1 MNVTQIAK
9 SETGL
14 HDSGSSCHE
23 MVSLIV
29 GFDSLGSGNVAKAV
43 VSTETPTLVDGS

>member
-1 MNVTQIAK
+1 MNVAQIAK

-43 VSTETPTLVDGS
+43 VLNGKHQPW